1 MKRLIIFIVSGIL
14 LLPVGANATVWK
26 FQTSKDDF
34 SGTSYSY
41 VVSSVTKPSKPL
53 EFPYKDLTASLVI
66 YCSHPKD
73 LYMDFSSD
81 PNLTGAIKTESE
93 YSFYIAD
100 VRLDGQI
107 KKPPFVKEHKERKRI
122 KFYDGATMFSGHKDV
137 AIQIQHYV
145 GTTHYVFDM
154 SNMPKC
160 K

>member
-1 MKRLIIFIVSGIL
+1 MRLIIFIVSGIL
-14 LLPVGANATVWK
+14 LLSSGANATVWN

-34 SGTSYSY
+34 SGTTYSY
-41 VVSSVTKPSKPL
+41 IISNKTKPSKLL
-53 EFPYKDLTASLVI
+53 EFPYKDLTAYLVI

-81 PNLTGAIKTESE
+81 PNLTEAIKTERE
-93 YSFYIAD
+93 YSLYIAD

-107 KKPPFVKEHKERKRI
+107 IKSSFVKENKERKRI
-122 KFYDGATMFSGHKDV
+122 KFYDGATKFSGHKDV
-137 AIQIQHYV
+137 AIQIKHYV

-154 SNMPKC
+154 SNLPKC